1 MLRGKRG
8 MKKRWCEGKWEELG
22 VTGTML
28 GPTETMLGATEG
40 NWDHTGWNW
49 E

>member
-1 MLRGKRG
+1 

-28 GPTETMLGATEG
+28 GATES
-40 NWDHTGWNW
+40 NWDHTGWYW
-49 E
+49 EYLGPHWV